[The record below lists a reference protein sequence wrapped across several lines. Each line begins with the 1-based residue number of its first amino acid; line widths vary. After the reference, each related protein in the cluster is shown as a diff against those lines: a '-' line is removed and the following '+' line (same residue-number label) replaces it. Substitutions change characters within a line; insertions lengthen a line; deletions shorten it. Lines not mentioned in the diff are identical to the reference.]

1 MELHS
6 YRAEAEAFIAELS
19 REYYEHYAGL
29 EDDFAIEPIYERHA
43 GLFSREAVDELR
55 ELAERD
61 GGSAD
66 DRRRLRTLL
75 EFGVDGHLGLATKSI
90 DAELARTEAGLTL
103 DVDGESLGYRE
114 SAVVQANEP
123 DRDRRA
129 RIEEARLQAVAES
142 LNPLTRESLEQAH
155 ALARDLGWASYR
167 TMFEELKG
175 IDLEGL
181 ARQTAGFIEATEEAY
196 GPILEPEL
204 QRTVGVGLDDL
215 RRSDL
220 PWFFRDREA
229 DGLFPADRLVESF
242 QQTMAGLGIDVAAQ
256 ANVTLDVEKRPK
268 KSPRAFCAP
277 VRVPEEVYLVV
288 PPMGGRDDYVA
299 LFHEGGHTE
308 HFAGVDPALP
318 FEFRHLGD
326 NSVTE
331 GFAFLFDH
339 LVEDPEWL
347 RRRLGV
353 DDDAGLAAHAVAHR
367 LVFLRRYAAK
377 LAYELELHEAV
388 RPLEDMA
395 PVYAARLS
403 HAVRCPW
410 PETTYLTDVDPGFY
424 AANYLRAWSL
434 ETHLRA
440 TLRNRFGPAWFDEP
454 RAGDFLRG
462 LWRDGQ
468 RLDADELVAEVAG
481 AELDFSAMLEDLGLN
496 AG

>member
-1 MELHS
+1 MELDS

-288 PPMGGRDDYVA
+288 PPMGCLLY
-299 LFHEGGHTE
+299 T
-308 HFAGVDPALP
+308 
-318 FEFRHLGD
+318 
-326 NSVTE
+326 S
-331 GFAFLFDH
+331 
-339 LVEDPEWL
+339 
-347 RRRLGV
+347 
-353 DDDAGLAAHAVAHR
+353 DA
-367 LVFLRRYAAK
+367 
-377 LAYELELHEAV
+377 
-388 RPLEDMA
+388 
-395 PVYAARLS
+395 
-403 HAVRCPW
+403 
-410 PETTYLTDVDPGFY
+410 
-424 AANYLRAWSL
+424 
-434 ETHLRA
+434 
-440 TLRNRFGPAWFDEP
+440 
-454 RAGDFLRG
+454 
-462 LWRDGQ
+462 
-468 RLDADELVAEVAG
+468 ADE
-481 AELDFSAMLEDLGLN
+481 
-496 AG
+496 